1 MNRLRLFPQQ
11 PAGSTSV
18 RTELVSRATRHPQGQ
33 SSGTPAPPR
42 QRRRCGCGTPT
53 WTRPGASAR
62 DTMGSGAAPEPTR
75 AGGTAGHGAGG
86 AAARGAPS
94 LFPFSPWGRPAQV
107 TPASAWLAGTPTP
120 TPAVFVRLGVRWRLC
135 SLCSSFSWCLRT
147 RGAAPRGPN
156 SHPSVPPFLLLMVG
170 TPWGPPFRTEA
181 VHLVAL

>member
-1 MNRLRLFPQQ
+1 MRLFPQQ
-11 PAGSTSV
+11 PAGSTSA

-42 QRRRCGCGTPT
+42 QRRRCGCGTPA

-107 TPASAWLAGTPTP
+107 TPASGVACWNTHADTRCFRPAWGGAEG
-120 TPAVFVRLGVRWRLC
+120 C
-135 SLCSSFSWCLRT
+135 SLRSSFSWCLRT
-147 RGAAPRGPN
+147 QGAAPRGPS